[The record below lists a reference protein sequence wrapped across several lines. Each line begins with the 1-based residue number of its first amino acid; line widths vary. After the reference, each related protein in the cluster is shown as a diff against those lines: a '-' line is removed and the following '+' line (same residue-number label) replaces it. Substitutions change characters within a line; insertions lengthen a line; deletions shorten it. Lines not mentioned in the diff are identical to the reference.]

1 MRGPVIEKSAL
12 ANEPL
17 PQYQRLKVHIARQ
30 IEAGRLKPGQ
40 RIPSEQELV
49 REFSV
54 SRMTVSRAL
63 NDLEQ
68 DGAITRI
75 QGVGSFVS
83 TGKAESALLE
93 IRDIAKEIAD
103 RGQTHSS
110 RPLHIAEERGSS
122 INALLGLDADAACYH
137 TVLLHLADGQPV
149 QVEDRWVNPRF
160 APKYIA
166 QDFNRTTPHRYLM
179 SLAPLQAAEH
189 VFEADLPTPKVAGW
203 LGIPKNT
210 PCTILRRRTWS
221 LNLVASVAT
230 LVTASHRSRYAGIFG
245 SLPPLAKALPRL

>member
-1 MRGPVIEKSAL
+1 MRGTVTEKNAL
-12 ANEPL
+12 SSEPR
-17 PQYQRLKVHIARQ
+17 PHYQRLKAHIARK
-30 IEAGRLKPGQ
+30 IEAGHLKPGE

-63 NDLEQ
+63 NDLVQ

-93 IRDIAKEIAD
+93 IRDIAKEITD
-103 RGQTHSS
+103 RGQTYSC
-110 RPLHIAEERGSS
+110 RPLHAAEERGSAV
-122 INALLGLDADAACYH
+122 NALLGLDADAVCYH
-137 TVLLHLADGQPV
+137 TVLLHLADGDPIQI
-149 QVEDRWVNPRF
+149 EDRSVNPRF

-166 QDFNRTTPHRYLM
+166 QDFSRTTPHRYLM

-189 VFEADLPTPKVAGW
+189 VFEADLPSPQIAGW
-203 LGIPKNT
+203 LGISKNT
-210 PCTILRRRTWS
+210 PCTVLRRRTWS
-221 LNLVASVAT
+221 LNLVASFAI
-230 LVTASHRSRYAGIFG
+230 LTAASDRSRYAGVFG